1 MHELGIA
8 GYLIEVAE
16 QHLRRAPHG
25 PVRRLVVRIGAMA
38 GVNPDS
44 LDFAFECLSKGTGVD
59 GARLEVERVPLAV
72 ECDACGR
79 RTSVADYVFRCGACG
94 AETVRIVTGRE
105 MEFVSIDVDDAE
117 EKTGAPD

>member
-16 QHLRRAPHG
+16 QHLQRAPHG
-25 PVRRLVVRIGAMA
+25 TVRRLLVRIGEMA

-44 LDFAFECLSKGTGVD
+44 LDFAFTCLQKGTGVD

-79 RTSVADYVFRCGACG
+79 RTPVADYVFRCGACG
-94 AETVRIVTGRE
+94 AETVRIVGGRE
-105 MEFVSIDVDDAE
+105 MEFVSIDADDPE
-117 EKTGAPD
+117 EAACAPD

>member
-16 QHLRRAPHG
+16 QHLQRTPHG
-25 PVRRLVVRIGAMA
+25 TVRRLLVRIGEMA

-44 LDFAFECLSKGTGVD
+44 LDFAFTCLQKGTGVD

-79 RTSVADYVFRCGACG
+79 RTPVADYVFRCGVCG
-94 AETVRIVTGRE
+94 AETVRIVGGRE
-105 MEFVSIDVDDAE
+105 MEFVSIDADDSE
-117 EKTGAPD
+117 EAARASD